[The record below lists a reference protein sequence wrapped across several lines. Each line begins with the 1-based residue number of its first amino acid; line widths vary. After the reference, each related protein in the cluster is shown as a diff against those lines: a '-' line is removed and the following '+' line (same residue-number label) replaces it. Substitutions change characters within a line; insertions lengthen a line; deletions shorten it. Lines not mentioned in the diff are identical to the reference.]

1 MQFSKILFRN
11 SFQNEI
17 QINFQKKSKKIIL
30 IFFLLFAFMLTP
42 IYTQAQDLQLAEEYF
57 RNKDYVKAKD
67 YYQKVITSGNFQ
79 PNIYY
84 NFMDCLYA
92 LNQLDEAEKFVRK
105 QIKQNP
111 EMPVYDVDLGVVL
124 EKKGNTKLAEK
135 QYNLIIK
142 YYKQSVSGTNAA
154 ANAFIKA
161 EKLDWAEKMYLESR
175 KFNKK
180 PVLHSQALAELYGIM
195 NKTDEMI
202 KEYINL
208 AVENDQNLVL
218 VQNSLQDELKDEAQL
233 EKLERTLLSLVQEN
247 PTQRTYIDLLL
258 WLYVQQKN
266 FKQAFIQAKAIDK
279 RFKLRGQGIL
289 DVGFIAYENK
299 DFVGAQK
306 IFEYLTKEYPEGNT
320 YPSARRYLILSKEE
334 IIKTTFPIDKQRV
347 REVIKDYNGMI
358 ADLGKN
364 SNTLDVMQNVAMLYG
379 FYLDSK
385 DTATVL
391 LNEAIEFGKFDPRFV
406 AKCKIALGDITLLK
420 GEPWDAS
427 LLYSQAEKLQ
437 KDAPIGYDAKLK
449 NAKLSYYKGEF
460 ELAQAHL
467 DILKTATT
475 REIANDAMDLSLL
488 IQNNT
493 LTDEDTLSRAMRE
506 YARIDQLLF
515 QNKNAE
521 ALNALDK
528 MLKDFPKHTLTDEI
542 YWQKSKIFTKEGKNE
557 QVLEMYQKIL
567 VEYPT
572 DVLGDDAFFYSAKL
586 YEEKL
591 NNKPK
596 AMEIYKEMLTKYSGS
611 LYIADAR
618 KRFRILR
625 GDSQ

>member
-1 MQFSKILFRN
+1 MQFLKILFQKKN
-11 SFQNEI
+11 QNDL
-17 QINFQKKSKKIIL
+17 QKNFYKNFQKIIFS
-30 IFFLLFAFMLTP
+30 IFFLLAP
-42 IYTQAQDLQLAEEYF
+42 IYMQAQDLQLAEEYF

-67 YYQKVITSGNFQ
+67 SYQKIIAAGNIQ
-79 PNIYY
+79 PRTYY

-111 EMPVYDVDLGVVL
+111 EMPLYDVDLGVVL
-124 EKKGNTKLAEK
+124 EKRGNTKLAEK

-154 ANAFIKA
+154 ANAFIKV
-161 EKLDWAEKMYLESR
+161 EKLEWAEKMYLESR
-175 KFNKK
+175 KYTKK
-180 PVLHSQALAELYGIM
+180 PALHSQALAELYGIM
-195 NKTDEMI
+195 NKTDDMI

-208 AVENDQNLVL
+208 AIENEQNLTL
-218 VQNSLQDELKDEAQL
+218 VQNSLQDELKDEVQL
-233 EKLERTLLSLVQEN
+233 EKLERTLLAQVQEN
-247 PTQRTYIDLLL
+247 PTQRVYIDLLL

-266 FKQAFIQAKAIDK
+266 FKQAFVQAKAIDK

-299 DFVGAQK
+299 DYAAAQK
-306 IFEYLTKEYPEGNT
+306 IFEYLVKEYPEGNT

-347 REVIKDYNGMI
+347 REVIKDYDGMI

-364 SNTLDVMQNVAMLYG
+364 TNTLDAMQNVAMLYG

-515 QNKNAE
+515 QNKNTE
-521 ALNALDK
+521 ALVALDK
-528 MLKDFPKHTLTDEI
+528 MLKDFPKHSLTDEI
-542 YWQKSKIFTKEGKNE
+542 YWQKAKIFTKEGKNDK
-557 QVLEMYQKIL
+557 VLEMYQKIL
-567 VEYPT
+567 AEYPT

-596 AMEIYKEMLTKYSGS
+596 AMELYKEMLTKYSGS
-611 LYIADAR
+611 LYVADAR

>member
-1 MQFSKILFRN
+1 M
-11 SFQNEI
+11 
-17 QINFQKKSKKIIL
+17 
-30 IFFLLFAFMLTP
+30 
-42 IYTQAQDLQLAEEYF
+42 
-57 RNKDYVKAKD
+57 
-67 YYQKVITSGNFQ
+67 
-79 PNIYY
+79 
-84 NFMDCLYA
+84 
-92 LNQLDEAEKFVRK
+92 
-105 QIKQNP
+105 KQNP
-111 EMPVYDVDLGVVL
+111 ETPLYEVDLGVIL
-124 EKKGNTKLAEK
+124 EKKGSTKASDK
-135 QYNLIIK
+135 QFNQIIK
-142 YYKQSVSGTNAA
+142 FYKESISGTNAA
-154 ANAFIKA
+154 GNAFIKVDKA
-161 EKLDWAEKMYLESR
+161 DWAEKMYLEGR
-175 KFNKK
+175 KFSKK
-180 PVLHSQALAELYGIM
+180 PYIHCQALAELYSRQ

-202 KEYINL
+202 REYINL
-208 AVENDQNLVL
+208 AIENDQNITL

-233 EKLERTLLSLVQEN
+233 EKLERVLLTQVQEN
-247 PTQRTYIDLLL
+247 PSQRVYIDLLL

-266 FKQAFIQAKAIDK
+266 FKQAFLQAKAIDK

-299 DFVGAQK
+299 DYLAAQK
-306 IFEYLTKEYPEGNT
+306 IFEHLIKEYPEGNT

-364 SNTLDVMQNVAMLYG
+364 SNTLDAMQNVAMLYG

-391 LNEAIEFGKFDPRFV
+391 LNEAIEFGKFDPRFT

-515 QNKNAE
+515 QNKNSE
-521 ALNALDK
+521 ALISLDK
-528 MLKDFPKHTLTDEI
+528 MLKDYPKHSLTDEI
-542 YWQKSKIFTKEGKNE
+542 YWQQSKIFTKEGKNE
-557 QVLEMYQKIL
+557 KVLEMYQKIL
-567 VEYPT
+567 LEHST

-596 AMEIYKEMLTKYSGS
+596 AMEMYKEMLTKYSGS
-611 LYIADAR
+611 LYVADAR
-618 KRFRILR
+618 KRFRALR

>member
-1 MQFSKILFRN
+1 MQFLKILFKNSFKSISQN
-11 SFQNEI
+11 SFQDF
-17 QINFQKKSKKIIL
+17 FQKKIHKII
-30 IFFLLFAFMLTP
+30 FSFLCLLAPM
-42 IYTQAQDLQLAEEYF
+42 YVQAQDLQLAEEYF
-57 RNKDYVKAKD
+57 KNKEYAKAKD
-67 YYQKVITSGNFQ
+67 YYQKVIATGNVQ
-79 PNIYY
+79 PRTYY

-92 LNQLDEAEKFVRK
+92 LKQLDEAEKFVRK

-111 EMPVYDVDLGVVL
+111 EMPLYDVDLGVVL

-135 QYNLIIK
+135 QYNLIVK
-142 YYKQSVSGTNAA
+142 YYKQSVPGTNAA

-161 EKLDWAEKMYLESR
+161 EKPEWAEKIYLESR
-175 KFNKK
+175 KFTKK
-180 PVLHSQALAELYGIM
+180 PALHSQALAELYGIM
-195 NKTDEMI
+195 NKTDDMI

-208 AVENDQNLVL
+208 AIENEQNLIL
-218 VQNSLQDELKDEAQL
+218 VQNSLQDELKDEVQL
-233 EKLERTLLSLVQEN
+233 EKLERILLAQVQEN
-247 PTQRTYIDLLL
+247 PSQRVYIDLLL

-299 DFVGAQK
+299 DYASAQK
-306 IFEYLTKEYPEGNT
+306 IFEHLIKEYPEGNT

-364 SNTLDVMQNVAMLYG
+364 TNTLDAMQNVAMLYG

-467 DILKTATT
+467 NILKTATT

-506 YARIDQLLF
+506 YARIDQMLF
-515 QNKNAE
+515 QNKNTE
-521 ALNALDK
+521 ALLALDK
-528 MLKDFPKHTLTDEI
+528 MLKDFPKHSLTDEI
-542 YWQKSKIFTKEGKNE
+542 YWQKAKIFTKEGKNE
-557 QVLEMYQKIL
+557 KVLEMYQKIL
-567 VEYPT
+567 TEYPT